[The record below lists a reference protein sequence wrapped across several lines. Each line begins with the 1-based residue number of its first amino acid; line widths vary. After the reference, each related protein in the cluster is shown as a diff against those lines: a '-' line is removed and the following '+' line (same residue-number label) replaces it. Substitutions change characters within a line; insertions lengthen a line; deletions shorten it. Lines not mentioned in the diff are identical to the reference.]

1 MNGLTKTKEI
11 DMCNGPLFGKMLR
24 FAVPIM
30 LSGVLQLLFNAADT
44 IVVGRFV
51 GNEALAAVGSIGS
64 LVNMMVNLFMGLSV
78 GTRVLVARYYGAGQY
93 EKVSDTVH
101 TAIMVSL
108 LGGVI
113 LIVAGEIFARQV
125 LLLMGSPTDVIDLAA
140 LYIRIYFL
148 GMPVVLLYNYGSA
161 VLKSVGDA
169 DHPLYYLVIAGVL
182 NVILNLVFVIVFN
195 LSVAGVALA
204 TIISQCLSAF
214 LVLRKL
220 MKAEGAIRVELERL
234 RFHKEAFWGIMR
246 IGLPAGIQGS
256 LFSLSNT
263 VIQSAVNSFG
273 SVVMAGN
280 SAAVSLDGFLYAAL
294 NSFQQTAINFTSQ
307 NRGAGKYERTT
318 RVLLLCSVMVSVF
331 GICLGCLGYAF
342 GRMLLG
348 IYSSDAEVIG
358 YGLVHMRYVTIF
370 YFMFGLMDVFAGYL
384 RGMGYSLMPTVVTLL
399 GVCLLRMVW
408 IAIVFPMARS
418 YETICYSYLASWVVT
433 ITVHLICMVITCR
446 KYWRKGADTS
456 I

>member
-1 MNGLTKTKEI
+1 MSGLTKTKEI

-51 GNEALAAVGSIGS
+51 GNEALAAVGSTGS

-78 GTRVLVARYYGAGQY
+78 GTSVLVARYYGAGQY

-108 LGGVI
+108 VGGVI
-113 LIVAGEIFARQV
+113 LIVVGEIFARQV
-125 LLLMGSPTDVIDLAA
+125 LLLMGSPADVIDLAA

-220 MKAEGAIRVELERL
+220 MKAEGAIRVELDRL
-234 RFHKEAFWGIMR
+234 KFHKEAFWGIMK

-256 LFSLSNT
+256 LFSL
-263 VIQSAVNSFG
+263 
-273 SVVMAGN
+273 
-280 SAAVSLDGFLYAAL
+280 
-294 NSFQQTAINFTSQ
+294 
-307 NRGAGKYERTT
+307 
-318 RVLLLCSVMVSVF
+318 
-331 GICLGCLGYAF
+331 
-342 GRMLLG
+342 
-348 IYSSDAEVIG
+348 
-358 YGLVHMRYVTIF
+358 
-370 YFMFGLMDVFAGYL
+370 
-384 RGMGYSLMPTVVTLL
+384 
-399 GVCLLRMVW
+399 
-408 IAIVFPMARS
+408 
-418 YETICYSYLASWVVT
+418 
-433 ITVHLICMVITCR
+433 
-446 KYWRKGADTS
+446 
-456 I
+456 